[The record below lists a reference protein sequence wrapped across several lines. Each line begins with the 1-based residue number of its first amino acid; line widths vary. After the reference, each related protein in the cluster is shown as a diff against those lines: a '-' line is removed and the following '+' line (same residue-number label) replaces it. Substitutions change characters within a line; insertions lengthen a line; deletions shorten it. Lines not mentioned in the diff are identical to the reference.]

1 MILVTGATGHI
12 GNVLVKELVAR
23 GEEVR
28 VLILPSEDPTP
39 LAGLDVEMIT
49 GDVLDVST
57 LRRAME
63 GVRVVYHLAG
73 IITIM
78 PGKNEMV
85 YRVNVVG
92 TRNILQTC
100 LEKGIK
106 RLVYTSSIHAISR
119 IPEGTTID
127 ESLPFD
133 AALASGE
140 YDRTKAQASLEVLNA
155 VRKGL
160 DAVIVCPTGVI
171 GPFDYRLSEIGQLIL
186 DCVSRRQTVFID
198 GAYDFVDVRDVVK
211 GQILACEKGKKGES
225 YILSGER
232 ITVQQLID
240 LVGELGGVKFPKI
253 KLPFWAAQG
262 AAFFTP
268 AFYRITRRKPR
279 ITTYSLETLR
289 SNSYISNAKAQTELG
304 YAPRS
309 IRETIADTIA
319 WFKLSGKLLAGRN
332 KA

>member
-12 GNVLVKELVAR
+12 GNVLVKELVER
-23 GEEVR
+23 GEKVR
-28 VLILPSEDPTP
+28 VLILPGEDPAP
-39 LAGLDVEMIT
+39 LAGLNIETVQ
-49 GDVLDVST
+49 GDVLDEGT
-57 LRRAME
+57 LRHAME
-63 GVRVVYHLAG
+63 GVQVVYHLAG
-73 IITIM
+73 IISIM
-78 PGKNEMV
+78 PGKDEMV

-92 TRNILQTC
+92 TRNILQAC
-100 LEKGIK
+100 LEAGIK

-127 ESLPFD
+127 ETVPFD
-133 AALASGE
+133 AARAAGE

-171 GPFDYRLSEIGQLIL
+171 GPFDYRLSEMGRVIL
-186 DCVSRRQTVFID
+186 DCIRTRQAIFID

-211 GQILACEKGKKGES
+211 GQILACERGKSGES

-232 ITVQQLID
+232 VTVRQLID
-240 LVGELGGVKFPKI
+240 LVSEVSGVKVPRLR
-253 KLPFWAAQG
+253 LPYWAAQ
-262 AAFFTP
+262 AAAVFTP
-268 AFYRITRRKPR
+268 AYYRISGRKPR
-279 ITTYSLETLR
+279 ITSYSLETLR
-289 SNSYISNAKAQTELG
+289 SNSYISSAKARRELG

-319 WFKLSGKLLAGRN
+319 WFRQSGRLFSGRH